1 MGRPKKIK
9 PIDADHPAAKP
20 WEITEEDLE
29 QLPAGKDEH
38 GRPIRTAN
46 RTRQQALRNADMV
59 RMSALLLQGASMED
73 MVREIGITRET
84 VKTDLM
90 HLNQLW
96 VNQISE
102 HSEQYRAVF
111 LSKLMK
117 LEALALES
125 FAESKEKI
133 VTERSES
140 QGDDGP
146 SVRTSVKTYK
156 SAGDAAFLN
165 VAKDTIKMQVQVLG
179 LDGQPHSLKAFDK
192 DAFLDAVAEKVAE
205 AKLAAASVP
214 SVAAEIEEVE
224 KPKGDEVPP
233 QSPLL

>member
-1 MGRPKKIK
+1 MGRPKRIQ
-9 PIDADHPAAKP
+9 PVDPDHPAARP
-20 WEITEEDLE
+20 WDISQEDLD
-29 QLPAGKDEH
+29 QLPAGRDED
-38 GRPIRTAN
+38 GRPIRTAS

-84 VKTDLM
+84 VKMDLM
-90 HLNQLW
+90 HLNALW
-96 VNQISE
+96 VNQIKE
-102 HSEQYRAVF
+102 NSEQYRAVL

-125 FAESKEKI
+125 FADSKEKL

-140 QGDDGP
+140 SGEEGP

-179 LDGQPHSLKAFDK
+179 LDAAPNSVKAFDK
-192 DAFLDAVAEKVAE
+192 EAFLDAVAEKVAE
-205 AKLAAASVP
+205 AKLAATSIP
-214 SVAAEIEEVE
+214 TTAAEIEEVE
-224 KPKGDEVPP
+224 QPRGIE

>member
-1 MGRPKKIK
+1 MGRPKRIK
-9 PIDADHPAAKP
+9 PVDPDHPAAKP
-20 WEITEEDLE
+20 WEITQDDLD
-29 QLPAGKDEH
+29 QLPAGLDEQ
-38 GRPIRTAN
+38 GRPIRTAS

-84 VKTDLM
+84 VKMDLM

-96 VNQISE
+96 VNQIRE
-102 HSEQYRAVF
+102 NSEQYRAVL

-125 FAESKEKI
+125 FADSKEKV
-133 VTERSES
+133 VTERAE
-140 QGDDGP
+140 GFGEDGGG
-146 SVRTSVKTYK
+146 VRTSVKTYK

-179 LDGQPHSLKAFDK
+179 LDAAPHSTKAFDK
-192 DAFLDAVAEKVAE
+192 EAFLDAVAEKVAE
-205 AKLAAASVP
+205 AKLAATSIPAT
-214 SVAAEIEEVE
+214 AAEIEEVE
-224 KPKGDEVPP
+224 QPKGEPK
-233 QSPLL
+233 SPLL

>member
-1 MGRPKKIK
+1 MGRPKHIT
-9 PIDADHPAAKP
+9 PVDPEHPAARP
-20 WEITEEDLE
+20 WEITNGDLG
-29 QLPAGKDEH
+29 QLPAGKDED

-84 VKTDLM
+84 VKIDLM

-96 VNQISE
+96 VNQIKDN
-102 HSEQYRAVF
+102 SEQYRAVF

-125 FAESKEKI
+125 FVDSKEKT
-133 VTERSES
+133 VTERAE
-140 QGDDGP
+140 GFGEDGGG
-146 SVRTSVKTYK
+146 VRTSVKTYS

-179 LDGQPHSLKAFDK
+179 LDAAPHSIKAFDK
-192 DAFLDAVAEKVAE
+192 EAFLDAVAEKVAE
-205 AKLAAASVP
+205 AKLAATSVP
-214 SVAAEIEEVE
+214 VMAAEIREVE
-224 KPKGDEVPP
+224 SPKGEPK
-233 QSPLL
+233 SPLL